1 MTRRLHLSVAVS
13 DLDRAMGFYTAL
25 FGVEPSVRKDD
36 YAKWM
41 IDDPRLNFAITSRG
55 RAPGVDHLG
64 FQFETEDDL
73 AAFKEGATARGL
85 RGRTVED
92 GACCY
97 ARSDKLWLAD
107 PDGLAWE
114 GFHTHGSHGSFGVD
128 DIDDTDI
135 RALATTSA
143 DGATAADAPCC

>member
-1 MTRRLHLSVAVS
+1 MARRLHLSVAVS
-13 DLDRAMGFYTAL
+13 ELDRAIGFYTAL

-41 IDDPRLNFAITSRG
+41 VDDPRLNFAITSRG
-55 RAPGVDHLG
+55 RTPGVDHLG
-64 FQFETEDDL
+64 LQFETADEL
-73 AAFKEGATARGL
+73 TAFKGEATARGL

-114 GFHTHGSHGSFGVD
+114 GFLTHGPHESFGVD
-128 DIDDTDI
+128 DITDAEI
-135 RALATTSA
+135 RDLATESA
-143 DGATAADAPCC
+143 SRCC

>member
-1 MTRRLHLSVAVS
+1 MARRLHLSVAVS

-55 RAPGVDHLG
+55 RTPGVDHFGL
-64 FQFETEDDL
+64 QFETADDL
-73 AAFKEGATARGL
+73 AAFTGEATARGL
-85 RGRTVED
+85 RGRTVEG

-114 GFHTHGSHGSFGVD
+114 VFHTRAAHESFGVD
-128 DIDDTDI
+128 DITDLEI
-135 RALATTSA
+135 RDLATVSTSR
-143 DGATAADAPCC
+143 CC